1 MEPAVELD
9 YNIVNE
15 TGMHRTNNE
24 DAVLFV
30 APKKPWIKQA
40 MGSLAI
46 VADGMGGHAKGE
58 KASKLAVDIIS
69 DEYYKKIAPPEKALE
84 QACLKANN
92 TIIDEGTKIDQNI
105 GTTCT
110 AVAITAKTLHIL
122 HIGDSR
128 AYLLQK
134 RKLHQL
140 TTDHT
145 LANQQPYSEN
155 EFDTNILTRS
165 LGTEFSKEC
174 QAQIFKLD
182 VTLGKDDRIILCTDG
197 LHNYI
202 SFEEMENTLNTF
214 SLEELCKQWVK
225 WVLQRGAQDNFSFIV
240 IQLKIAD

>member
-1 MEPAVELD
+1 MELD
-9 YNIVNE
+9 YIIVNE
-15 TGMHRTNNE
+15 TGMLRTNNE

-30 APKKPWIKQA
+30 VPKKPWIKQA
-40 MGSLAI
+40 MGNLAI

-84 QACLKANN
+84 RACLKANN
-92 TIIDEGTKIDQNI
+92 TIIEEGTKIDQNI

-110 AVAITAKTLHIL
+110 AVAITTKTLHIL

-134 RKLHQL
+134 RKLNQL

-145 LANQQPYSEN
+145 LANQQPHSKSE
-155 EFDTNILTRS
+155 FGTNILTRS
-165 LGTEFSKEC
+165 LGTEFLKQC
-174 QAQIFKLD
+174 QTQIFKLD
-182 VTLGKDDRIILCTDG
+182 AALGKDDRIILCTDG

-202 SFEEMENTLNTF
+202 SFEEMENTLNTL
-214 SLEELCKQWVK
+214 SIEEICKQWVK
-225 WVLQRGAQDNFSFIV
+225 WVLRRGAQDNFSFII
-240 IQLKIAD
+240 IQPKATD